1 MFEFVFPIFCFG
13 VVITGVV
20 VKGLVMAADRNRS
33 QLTDEASLNSEEQGV
48 VQTVTSLAEKL
59 VAS

>member
-1 MFEFVFPIFCFG
+1 VFEFVFPIFCFG